1 MSGDNSPNMSVTSV
15 HNIAPSRPTSPLSL
29 RTISNL
35 LNQFPHEDAETMWV
49 IAQGLLSTIQRHK
62 IEHFAEK
69 NRMQSNVKH
78 LEENILNLTANW
90 NTCSE
95 GYEENGDKVPGFVI
109 PVGEGLYR
117 LAKWIKQVE
126 TEKVAGYADVQGPR
140 DAPYITEI
148 FVSSD
153 FSVETPYEP
162 IAPWLRNI
170 LKGNASQFAMLL
182 EAVEELGD
190 WGISTDVRHYREFDD
205 QVIYLRNQINKIE
218 QDLACI
224 TEMRQLAEFRLEAA
238 RLNHHVGHLQGLAGR
253 PFHPQ
258 LAQRGRR
265 CSFHPRHTSF
275 EDNE

>member
-1 MSGDNSPNMSVTSV
+1 MSGDNSSNMSVTSV
-15 HNIAPSRPTSPLSL
+15 HNIAPSRPTSPFSL

-35 LNQFPHEDAETMWV
+35 LNQFPHEDMETMRV
-49 IAQGLLSTIQRHK
+49 IAQGLLSTIQRRE

-69 NRMQSNVKH
+69 NQMQSNVERLK
-78 LEENILNLTANW
+78 ENILNLTANW
-90 NTCSE
+90 NTCPE

-117 LAKWIKQVE
+117 PAKWIKRVE
-126 TEKVAGYADVQGPR
+126 AGKVAGYADVQGPR

-148 FVSSD
+148 YASPD
-153 FSVETPYEP
+153 FSVETPCEP

-190 WGISTDVRHYREFDD
+190 WGISADVRCYREFND
-205 QVIYLRNQINKIE
+205 QVVYLRNQINKIE
-218 QDLACI
+218 QDLTCI
-224 TEMRQLAEFRLEAA
+224 TEMRQLAEFHLEAA

-258 LAQRGRR
+258 LARRGRR
-265 CSFHPRHTSF
+265 CSFHPRRTSF
-275 EDNE
+275 EDDE